1 MRKHL
6 RIRDPDH
13 ANFSI
18 GNVGCFRDRRDA
30 NAPDDCFAYGFPAP
44 DLHHDV
50 RRYARM
56 AQRSVQ
62 RLPRRRARLADDHPF
77 AFQVGD
83 EDGFASREAVPAI
96 HHHDDRIA
104 PAGDR
109 MESRVV
115 RQLHDDRDIGAG
127 DNAADPYQLRNLIH
141 VPDKRDVAAALD
153 ADMCAHM
160 ARIGDRF
167 LAKEQY
173 YDQYGI
179 GVDHRG
185 KVKGIIDNVYDRLG

>member
-1 MRKHL
+1 RMTTAPGSAL
-6 RIRDPDH
+6 LMNPCP
-13 ANFSI
+13 FSI
-18 GNVGCFRDRRDA
+18 GDPRSPDQYPTFR
-30 NAPDDCFAYGFPAP
+30 GK
-44 DLHHDV
+44 
-50 RRYARM
+50 
-56 AQRSVQ
+56 
-62 RLPRRRARLADDHPF
+62 
-77 AFQVGD
+77 
-83 EDGFASREAVPAI
+83 
-96 HHHDDRIA
+96 
-104 PAGDR
+104 R
-109 MESRVV
+109 MEYRGV
-115 RQLHDDRDIGAG
+115 RTATHTYVRTIDGPWLLY